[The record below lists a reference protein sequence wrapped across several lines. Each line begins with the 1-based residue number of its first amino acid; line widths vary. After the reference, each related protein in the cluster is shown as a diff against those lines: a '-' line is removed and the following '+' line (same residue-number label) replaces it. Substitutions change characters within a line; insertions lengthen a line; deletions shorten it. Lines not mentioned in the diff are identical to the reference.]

1 MATAATREPPDEA
14 ASSVSAADDDLTLLL
29 TVRVTNFDERVKDE
43 RVNSDVA
50 RDANN
55 MVEYALVWFV

>member
-29 TVRVTNFDERVKDE
+29 TVRVTNFDERV
-43 RVNSDVA
+43 NSDVA

-55 MVEYALVWFV
+55 MVEYALVWLV